1 MPQTQR
7 VVVFSTPTCV
17 HCTNVK
23 RYLKQ
28 QGIRF
33 KDVDVSKDSRAE
45 SSSSDANMSK
55 TLCLSARPR
64 FFLSPVFKIFSQVL
78 QSAGQTLIAS

>member
-1 MPQTQR
+1 MAQTQR

-33 KDVDVSKDSRAE
+33 KDVDVSRDSKAAAE
-45 SSSSDANMSK
+45 MVRK
-55 TLCLSARPR
+55 TGQQGVPQLWINNRPVVGFDR
-64 FFLSPVFKIFSQVL
+64 TKID
-78 QSAGQTLIAS
+78 TLLHLK

>member
-33 KDVDVSKDSRAE
+33 KDVDVSRDSRAATE
-45 SSSSDANMSK
+45 MVRK
-55 TLCLSARPR
+55 TGQQGVPQLWINNRPVVGFDR
-64 FFLSPVFKIFSQVL
+64 AKID
-78 QSAGQTLIAS
+78 TLLNLK